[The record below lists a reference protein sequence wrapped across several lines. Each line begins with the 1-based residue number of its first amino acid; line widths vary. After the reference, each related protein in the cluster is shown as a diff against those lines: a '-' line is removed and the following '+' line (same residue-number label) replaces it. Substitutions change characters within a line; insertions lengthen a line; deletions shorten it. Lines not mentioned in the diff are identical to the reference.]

1 MDRDESPRLR
11 VVHFSS
17 LSSSSSMVCGTGEE
31 DRNGWTREKPPS
43 YPADVNAGD
52 ELVFPDP
59 SLLSMQMPKKNIKKC
74 KTIVNIIGVVSVTT
88 TAIISRGNYF
98 IILNFLE

>member
-1 MDRDESPRLR
+1 ME
-11 VVHFSS
+11 
-17 LSSSSSMVCGTGEE
+17 TGEE

-59 SLLSMQMPKKNIKKC
+59 SLLSMQMPKKKK
-74 KTIVNIIGVVSVTT
+74 KM
-88 TAIISRGNYF
+88 
-98 IILNFLE
+98 